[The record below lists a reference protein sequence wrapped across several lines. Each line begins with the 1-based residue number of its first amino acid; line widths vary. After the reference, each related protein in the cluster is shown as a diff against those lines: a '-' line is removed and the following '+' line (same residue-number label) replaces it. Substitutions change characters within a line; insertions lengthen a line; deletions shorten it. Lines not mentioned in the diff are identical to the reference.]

1 MMKVEKLKELIQ
13 SCNVNFLIGSGLSHP
28 YLNTLGDIENWLT
41 ELSKVDDSPK
51 KEIIRAS
58 IYAKYFVDVIKPNLQ
73 SEIDEDM
80 LGYYYSVLE
89 FYSQFLIL
97 WNDIIV
103 RRASRL
109 HNKQINIFSTNI
121 DLFVE
126 RAAEKVGI
134 EFNDGFKGRINPV
147 FDEGNF
153 QKSYTKT
160 STHYQNVSEIPVFNL
175 LKLHG
180 SIDWKIID
188 AEIKQIFHDALLV
201 NVQEVNNALE
211 SIPKEL
217 LITIEGQDTLPEML
231 AKVNAL
237 AKIDTEAIKPFTESY
252 DKLVLINPT
261 KQKFKD
267 TVLDLHF
274 YELMRIYSNVLE
286 KENSLLFVMGFS
298 FADEHIAKI
307 TIRVADSN
315 PTLLIII
322 FSFSDEEKIRFEK
335 YLKLNRNKSKNNNIL
350 IITPLDFIEANANGD
365 NDMLDKLKS
374 KVINF
379 DFKTLNTEIFEQISR
394 MIPIN
399 SDNGK

>member
-1 MMKVEKLKELIQ
+1 MKVERIKELIQ
-13 SCNVNFLIGSGLSHP
+13 SCNVNFLIGSGLSRP

-41 ELSKVDDSPK
+41 ELNKEDNSPQ

-58 IYAKYFVDVIKPNLQ
+58 IYAKYFTDVIKPNLQ
-73 SEIDEDM
+73 SEIDDDIVGYSDDV
-80 LGYYYSVLE
+80 LGYYR
-89 FYSQFLIL
+89 QFLIL

-126 RAAEKVGI
+126 RAAEKTGI
-134 EFNDGFKGRINPV
+134 EFNDGFKGRINPI

-180 SIDWKIID
+180 SIDWKAIGTD
-188 AEIKQIFHDALLV
+188 TKQVSHDSLLE
-201 NVQEVNNALE
+201 NVQETDKALE
-211 SIPKEL
+211 PIQKNV
-217 LITIEGQDTLPEML
+217 LIEIDQKDTLAEMVSKASTL
-231 AKVNAL
+231 S
-237 AKIDTEAIKPFTESY
+237 KINKKAIKPFTDSY
-252 DKLVLINPT
+252 EKLVVINPT

-307 TIRVADSN
+307 TMRVADSN

-322 FSFSDEEKIRFEK
+322 FSFSDGEKTKFEE
-335 YLKLNRNKSKNNNIL
+335 YLKLNNGKSKNNNIL
-350 IITPLDFIEANANGD
+350 IITPSNFIETNAEGD
-365 NDMLDKLKS
+365 KDKLAKL
-374 KVINF
+374 KKNVVNF
-379 DFKTLNTEIFEQISR
+379 DLKTLNAEVFEQVSR

-399 SDNGK
+399 NNNGK